1 MNQNINDDIIIN
13 IYVTN
18 KKRINSN
25 LIRHIDDAKYK
36 LYKEYLL
43 NRYDDIDLN
52 NFTYKEI
59 IWRIYLGQE
68 KRNRCPICN
77 NYTPYNYSKL
87 ILKEQSVYRK
97 YCCSSCAAKSNERN
111 IKYKETNISKYGV
124 PYVLLTEKVHR
135 RAILNAQSDEAKEKR
150 KRTCLEKYGVS
161 TNLNTK
167 EAKEKSIKSLRDVKT
182 KEKIKRTC
190 LKKYGVEYVLQS
202 NIIKEK
208 AKQTCLKRFGVD
220 NYFKTRKNIEYTHSE
235 PILLKI
241 YETKCKNHTF
251 NTSKQEERCYNILVN
266 KFGVDDVVRQYKSDL
281 YPFHCDF
288 YIKNKDMYIECNF
301 HWTHGGHKFDPNNQ
315 DDVDKL
321 NKLKEKYER
330 SNHKMYGG
338 GIKTWTERDPK
349 KFEYANKNNLNYLA
363 FYNEK
368 DFINYFSET

>member
-13 IYVTN
+13 MYVTD

-25 LIRHIDDAKYK
+25 LVRHIDDVKYK
-36 LYKEYLL
+36 PYKDYLL

-59 IWRIYLGQE
+59 IWRIYLRQE

-77 NYTPYNYSKL
+77 NYTPYCYTKSL
-87 ILKEQSVYRK
+87 GEQSVYKK
-97 YCCSSCAAKSNERN
+97 YCCSSCSAKSNKRN

-124 PYVLLTEKVHR
+124 PYVLLTEEVHS

-150 KRTCLEKYGVS
+150 KRTCIEKYGVS
-161 TNLNTK
+161 TNLNIK
-167 EAKEKSIKSLRDVKT
+167 EIREKTIKSLRDVKT
-182 KEKIKRTC
+182 IEKRKRTC
-190 LKKYGVEYVLQS
+190 IEKYGVEYVLQS
-202 NIIKEK
+202 NIVKEK
-208 AKQTCLKRFGVD
+208 SKQTCLKRFGVY

-235 PILLKI
+235 PIIEKI
-241 YETKCKNHTF
+241 NATKRKNHTF
-251 NTSKQEERCYNILVN
+251 NTSKPEERCYNILLN
-266 KFGVDDVVRQYKSDL
+266 KFGINDVVRQYKSDL

-301 HWTHGGHKFDPNNQ
+301 HWTHGGHKFNPNNK
-315 DDVDKL
+315 DDIDKL

-349 KFEYANKNNLNYLA
+349 KFEYAKKNNLNYLM

-368 DFINYFSET
+368 DFIDYFSET

>member
-13 IYVTN
+13 MYVTD

-25 LIRHIDDAKYK
+25 LVRHIDNAKYK
-36 LYKEYLL
+36 LYKEYLD
-43 NRYDDIDLN
+43 NRYNDIDLN

-59 IWRIYLGQE
+59 IWRIYLKQE

-77 NYTPYNYSKL
+77 NYTPYNYHKL
-87 ILKEQSVYRK
+87 IFKEQSVYRK
-97 YCCSSCAAKSNERN
+97 YCCSSCAAKSTERN

-124 PYVLLTEKVHR
+124 SNVLLKDEVHKK
-135 RAILNAQSDEAKEKR
+135 AIINAQSDESKEKR

-161 TNLNTK
+161 TNLNIK
-167 EAKEKSIKSLRDVKT
+167 EIREKSIKSLRNVKT
-182 KEKIKRTC
+182 IEKRKRTC
-190 LKKYGVEYVLQS
+190 IEKYGCPNPINNEQV
-202 NIIKEK
+202 KEK

-241 YETKCKNHTF
+241 YETKRKNHTF
-251 NTSKQEERCYNILVN
+251 NTSKPEERCYDILVN
-266 KFGVDDVVRQYKSDL
+266 KFGVDDVIRQYKSDL

-288 YIKNKDMYIECNF
+288 YVKNKDIYIECNF
-301 HWTHGGHKFDPNNQ
+301 HWTHGGHKFDTNNK
-315 DDVDKL
+315 DDIDKL

-349 KFEYANKNNLNYLA
+349 KFEYANKNNLNYLT

>member
-13 IYVTN
+13 MYVTD

-25 LIRHIDDAKYK
+25 LVRHIDDAKYK

-124 PYVLLTEKVHR
+124 PYVLLTKEVHS

-150 KRTCLEKYGVS
+150 KRTCIEKYGVS
-161 TNLNTK
+161 TNLNIK
-167 EAKEKSIKSLRDVKT
+167 EIREKSIKSLRDVKT
-182 KEKIKRTC
+182 IEKRKRTC
-190 LKKYGVEYVLQS
+190 IKKYGCS
-202 NIIKEK
+202 NPINNEQVKEK
-208 AKQTCLKRFGVD
+208 SKQTCLKRFGVD

-235 PILLKI
+235 PIIAKI
-241 YETKCKNHTF
+241 NETKRKNHTF
-251 NTSKQEERCYNILVN
+251 NISKQEDKCYNILIN
-266 KFGVDDVVRQYKSDL
+266 KYNKEDVLRQYKSDV
-281 YPFHCDF
+281 YPFQCDF
-288 YIKNKDMYIECNF
+288 YIKSINTYIECNF
-301 HWTHGGHKFDPNNQ
+301 HWTHGCHLFDSNNK
-315 DDVDKL
+315 DDI
-321 NKLKEKYER
+321 NKLEQLNEKAKTSKFYK
-330 SNHKMYGG
+330 NA
-338 GIKTWTERDPK
+338 IKVWTERDVNK
-349 KFEYANKNNLNYLA
+349 HNVAKKNNLNYLT

-368 DFINYFSET
+368 DFIDYFYET

>member
-13 IYVTN
+13 MYVTD

-25 LIRHIDDAKYK
+25 LVRHIDDAKYK

-77 NYTPYNYSKL
+77 NYTPYCYTKSL
-87 ILKEQSVYRK
+87 GEQSVYRK
-97 YCCSSCAAKSNERN
+97 YCCSSCAAKSKERN

-124 PYVLLTEKVHR
+124 PYVLLTEEVHN

-150 KRTCLEKYGVS
+150 KRTCIEKYGVS
-161 TNLNTK
+161 TNLNIK
-167 EAKEKSIKSLRDVKT
+167 EIREKSIKSLRDIKT

-190 LKKYGVEYVLQS
+190 IEKYGVKCVLQS
-202 NIIKEK
+202 NIVKEK
-208 AKQTCLKRFGVD
+208 LKQTCLKRFGVD

-235 PILLKI
+235 PIIAKI
-241 YETKCKNHTF
+241 NATKRKNNTF
-251 NTSKQEERCYNILVN
+251 NTSKSEDKCYNILIEKYN
-266 KFGVDDVVRQYKSDL
+266 KEDVIRQYKSDL
-281 YPFHCDF
+281 YPFQCDF
-288 YIKNKDMYIECNF
+288 YIKSIDTYIECNF
-301 HWTHGGHKFDPNNQ
+301 HWTHGGHLFDCNNK
-315 DDVDKL
+315 DDI
-321 NKLKEKYER
+321 NKLEQLNEKAKTSKFYK
-330 SNHKMYGG
+330 NA
-338 GIKTWTERDPK
+338 IKVWTERDVNK
-349 KFEYANKNNLNYLA
+349 HNVANKNNLNYLA

-368 DFINYFSET
+368 DFIDYFSEP